1 MYLIMFKKTS
11 RSYKRWLIDLL
22 KLGLSKTRLLLN
34 PRANKSTDLTNLEVL
49 NLNKSKVSF
58 LLKLKE
64 MEEDNHLMEVE

>member
-1 MYLIMFKKTS
+1 MYLIMFNKTS

-34 PRANKSTDLTNLEVL
+34 PRANKSIDLTNLEVL

>member
-1 MYLIMFKKTS
+1 MYLIMFNKTS